1 MWVQLGEI
9 ENKIIIYFKSL
20 VRKSLMKNL
29 RLKISIDSPFTQN
42 NSIYMVYLYFLPKH
56 KLMGVSY
63 DNINL

>member
-1 MWVQLGEI
+1 
-9 ENKIIIYFKSL
+9 
-20 VRKSLMKNL
+20 MKNL